1 MKSDIPDKVVET
13 LKEIGMTHQ
22 QAGWNCH
29 GTYVLLHKA
38 LEKVAVHKGI
48 VFNEPT
54 ILETNSEKKIV
65 SLLVTGKMGDK
76 SEWSIGEAAPSNN
89 KNSYPY
95 AMAEKRAKDRVIL
108 KLVGLHGDVYAED
121 EADAFKEAMPPE
133 IKGGTIDNGDA
144 VERKGAIIKVNK
156 GVPDPYP
163 TPIEKSEDTP
173 KSLQIKIPKFTP
185 EERRERHKEKVDD
198 FEHWCQQKKTQDQ
211 LDAYYTDSES
221 TLDEMKQHNPDL
233 YEQARKIFLKYLTKM
248 EGRRNG

>member
-133 IKGGTIDNGDA
+133 IKGGTMDNGSDD
-144 VERKGAIIKVNK
+144 KQ
-156 GVPDPYP
+156 
-163 TPIEKSEDTP
+163 TP
-173 KSLQIKIPKFTP
+173 KSLQIKIPKLTP
-185 EERRERHKEKVDD
+185 EERRERHQTKIDD

-211 LDAYYTDSES
+211 LDAYYTESQS

>member
-133 IKGGTIDNGDA
+133 IKGGTIDNGSDD
-144 VERKGAIIKVNK
+144 KQ
-156 GVPDPYP
+156 
-163 TPIEKSEDTP
+163 TP
-173 KSLQIKIPKFTP
+173 KSLQIKIPKLTP

-211 LDAYYTDSES
+211 LDAYYTDSQS
-221 TLDEMKQHNPDL
+221 TLDEMKEHNPDL
-233 YEQARKIFLKYLTKM
+233 YEEAKKIFLKYLTKM

>member
-133 IKGGTIDNGDA
+133 IKGGTMDNGSDD
-144 VERKGAIIKVNK
+144 KQ
-156 GVPDPYP
+156 
-163 TPIEKSEDTP
+163 TL
-173 KSLQIKIPKFTP
+173 KSLQIKIPKLTP
-185 EERRERHKEKVDD
+185 EERRERHKTKVDD

-211 LDAYYTDSES
+211 LDAYYTESQS

-248 EGRRNG
+248 EGKRNG

>member
-133 IKGGTIDNGDA
+133 IKGGTMDNGSDD
-144 VERKGAIIKVNK
+144 KQ
-156 GVPDPYP
+156 
-163 TPIEKSEDTP
+163 TP
-173 KSLQIKIPKFTP
+173 KSLKIKIPKLTP
-185 EERRERHKEKVDD
+185 EERRERHKTKVDD

-211 LDAYYTDSES
+211 LDAYYTESQS

-233 YEQARKIFLKYLTKM
+233 YEQARNIFLKYLTKM
-248 EGRRNG
+248 EGKRNG

>member
-133 IKGGTIDNGDA
+133 IKGGTMDNGSDD
-144 VERKGAIIKVNK
+144 KQ
-156 GVPDPYP
+156 
-163 TPIEKSEDTP
+163 TP
-173 KSLQIKIPKFTP
+173 KSLQIKIPKLTP
-185 EERRERHKEKVDD
+185 EERRTRHEEKLKD
-198 FEHWCQQKKTQDQ
+198 FEHWCKQKKTQKQ
-211 LDAYYTDSES
+211 LDDYFRESES
-221 TLDEMKQHNPDL
+221 TLNEMQEHNPDL
-233 YEQARKIFLKYLTKM
+233 YEEGKQIFLNYLEIM
-248 EGRRNG
+248 EGKRNG